1 MHVLLKRKTKK
12 KINYPF
18 EFVEMAQ
25 EDHKLFLTVIPTDDK
40 KILDIAIVSAKQEEE
55 RIFYPIR
62 NNVFEIDMTLFLGF
76 NEWETNYIKESLEQ
90 NEQEQ
95 TENFDSQDESTAEE
109 DYKTDDSALPIIPA
123 TKLSVFLDILE
134 ENPDKESEEEF
145 IIKRYLFRAKHF
157 KEKKLPNKFKKI
169 EDKIN
174 LTSIEPY
181 LTVKGTLSLMKNKE
195 IVYGNQYIR
204 HRHLNQVNVSRHK
217 IKINGNFTTRL
228 IKVQSASIL
237 LKLRTQELEVEEN
250 VKIDLLE
257 ADDRSLLN
265 RYQFEANFLT
275 SQLMDKLITKA
286 AQKNADLTNDTMDLF
301 LSVMTNLNEEPLL
314 IRLGKPRIIT
324 KLLMNGEAYT
334 NKKEFTYMLT
344 PYFTMKYNNL
354 SFHLNILPKKNFIL
368 LRRASYFSSIKHLFN
383 KRLDIWII
391 GERANTA
398 QDTGYT
404 FFKYIREHYPEKQA
418 YYVIDK
424 NSPDLNKVES
434 LGNVV
439 YFGTEEHVRLIMK
452 ANKIISSH
460 HPTYLYPAQTKKINR
475 SVKGTKVF
483 IQHGVLGVKNLENLY
498 DKFSS
503 NFETDLFLVSSER
516 EKQVVVEDMKYNPE
530 EVKVTGLSRFDD
542 LFKKETLVKRQ
553 LLISPTWREWIT
565 NEEKLL
571 NSQYLKQWLDILN
584 DPRLVSL
591 AQQFNFEIVLNLHN
605 NVQPFIKDFSGNESI
620 RLVEPGSIRIQ
631 DLIKESAIL
640 LTDYSSVAFDFS
652 FLNKPV
658 LYYQFDQRKFLGKKG
673 SHLDL
678 ENELPGPILF
688 DKEEVF
694 EQVEE
699 YAGHHFKM
707 KEEYQLRAKRFL
719 KYEDTNSNKRIYQEI
734 EEFQPQRKSLSTRI
748 KESYLLNGIGKR
760 FQRSRFY
767 FPTMKK
773 LYKLYQWLLPIE
785 KERIVFESGVGKQY
799 SDSPKYIYQEML
811 KENLDYEYIWFYNG
825 KEKIPG
831 NPKII
836 KRLSPKYYYYL
847 ATSKFWIN
855 NQNFPFYITK
865 RNKQVYLQTWHGT
878 PLKKML
884 HDVGVFAGKDAGY
897 IDRVT
902 QSTSQW
908 DYLISPSHYA
918 SEKFRS
924 AFRFKKDILE
934 VGYPRNDIF
943 YLSDDEKAE
952 LTRKVKENL
961 KIPTDKKII
970 LYAPTFRDDQT
981 NKKNKYQFQLELDLQ
996 ELYEKLSDD
1005 YVLLIRMH
1013 VVISNKIKIPK
1024 IYNQFIKNV
1033 STYSDIQEL
1042 YLISDICITDYSSV
1056 MFDFANSKKPLLF
1069 YAYDLELYRDTL
1081 RGFYMDYVNEIP
1093 GPILRTTEEIIDA
1106 VDHIDALE
1114 LSYTNKYDVFYD
1126 KYCSHETG
1134 HAAQTIVKKF
1144 FN

>member
-1 MHVLLKRKTKK
+1 MLKTKK

-18 EFVEMAQ
+18 ECVEIVQ
-25 EDHKLFLTVIPTDDK
+25 EDHKLFLTIVPTDDK
-40 KILDIAIVSAKQEEE
+40 KILNLTIASAKLGEEKK
-55 RIFYPIR
+55 FYPIR
-62 NNVFEIDMTLFLGF
+62 DNFFEIDMSLFLGF
-76 NEWETNYIKESLEQ
+76 TEWEKNYIEESKVQ
-90 NEQEQ
+90 IEQEQ
-95 TENFDSQDESTAEE
+95 TEDFDFQDEKIAEE
-109 DYKTDDSALPIIPA
+109 NYQTNDLVLPVIPA
-123 TKLSVFLDILE
+123 TKLSVFLDILK

-157 KEKKLPNKFKKI
+157 KEKKIPNNFKKV

-181 LTVKGTLSLMKNKE
+181 LTVKGTLSFMKNKE
-195 IVYGNQYIR
+195 IVYGSQYIR
-204 HRHLNQVNVSRHK
+204 HRHLNQVNVSKHK

-228 IKVQSASIL
+228 VKVKSASIL
-237 LKLRTQELEVEEN
+237 LKLRTQEIEVEEN

-257 ADDRSLLN
+257 ASSRSLLN

-275 SQLMDKLITKA
+275 SQLMDKLLTKA
-286 AQKNADLTNDTMDLF
+286 AKNNGALMNDTMDLF
-301 LSVMTNLNEEPLL
+301 LLVMTDLNEAPLVV
-314 IRLGKPRIIT
+314 RLGKPRMIT

-334 NKKEFTYMLT
+334 NKEESTYMLT
-344 PYFTMKYNNL
+344 PYFTIKYNNL
-354 SFHLNILPKKNFIL
+354 SFHLNILPKKNFVL
-368 LRRASYFSSIKHLFN
+368 LRHASHFSSIKHLFN
-383 KRLDIWII
+383 KRLDIWVI

-404 FFKYIREHYPEKQA
+404 FFKYIREHHPEKHA
-418 YYVIDK
+418 YYIIDK
-424 NSPDLNKVES
+424 NSPDLNKVER
-434 LGNVV
+434 LGNIV
-439 YFGTEEHVRLIMK
+439 YFGSEEHVRLIMK

-460 HPTYLYPAQTKKINR
+460 HPTYLYPAQTKSMNR

-503 NFETDLFLVSSER
+503 SFETDLFMVSSER
-516 EKQVVVEDMKYNPE
+516 EKQVVVEDMKYDPE
-530 EVKVTGLSRFDD
+530 EVKITGLSRFDD
-542 LFKKETLVKRQ
+542 LFENDTLVKKQ

-565 NEEKLL
+565 NEEKLS
-571 NSQYLKQWLDILN
+571 NSQYLNQWLDILN
-584 DPRLVSL
+584 DPRLVNL
-591 AQQFNFEIVLNLHN
+591 AQQFEFEIVLNLHN
-605 NVQPFIKDFSGNESI
+605 NVQPFIKDFSGNDSI
-620 RLVEPGSIRIQ
+620 RLVEPGSVRIQ

-688 DKEEVF
+688 NKEEVF
-694 EQVEE
+694 EQIED
-699 YAGHHFKM
+699 YANLQFKM
-707 KEEYQLRAKRFL
+707 KEEYHLRAKKFL

-734 EEFQPQRKSLSTRI
+734 EEFKPQRKSLITRI
-748 KESYLLNGIGKR
+748 QDSYLLNSIGKR
-760 FQRSRFY
+760 FRRSHFY
-767 FPTMKK
+767 FPTMRKI
-773 LYKLYQWLLPIE
+773 YKLYQWILPI
-785 KERIVFESGVGKQY
+785 KKNRIVFESGVGKQY

-847 ATSKFWIN
+847 ATSKFWVN

-865 RNKQVYLQTWHGT
+865 RKNQIYIQTWHGT

-884 HDVGVFAGKDAGY
+884 HDVDDFAGKDDGY
-897 IDRVT
+897 ISRVT
-902 QSTSQW
+902 QATNQW
-908 DYLISPSHYA
+908 NYLVSPSHYA
-918 SEKFRS
+918 SKSFRS
-924 AFRFKKDILE
+924 AFRLKKEILE

-943 YLSDDEKAE
+943 YLSDDEKAG
-952 LTRKVKENL
+952 LAAQVKGKL
-961 KIPTDKKII
+961 KLPGDKKII
-970 LYAPTFRDDQT
+970 LYAPTFRDNQI
-981 NKKNKYQFQLELDLQ
+981 NEKNKYQFQLELDLQ
-996 ELYEKLSDD
+996 ELYENLSDD
-1005 YVLLIRMH
+1005 YILLIRMH

-1024 IYNQFIKNV
+1024 IYNDFVKNV

-1056 MFDFANSKKPLLF
+1056 MFDFANSKKSLLF

-1081 RGFYMDYVNEIP
+1081 RGFYMDYVDEIP
-1093 GPILRTTEEIIDA
+1093 GPILRTTDEIINA
-1106 VDHIDALE
+1106 VKNIDTLQ
-1114 LSYTNKYDVFYD
+1114 LSYETKYNDFYD

-1134 HAAQTIVKKF
+1134 RAAQTIVQRF
-1144 FN
+1144 F